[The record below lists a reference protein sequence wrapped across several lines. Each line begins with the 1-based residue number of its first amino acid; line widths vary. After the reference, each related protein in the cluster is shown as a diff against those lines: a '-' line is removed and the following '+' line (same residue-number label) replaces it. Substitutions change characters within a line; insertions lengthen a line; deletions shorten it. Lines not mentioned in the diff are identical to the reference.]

1 MTNWTP
7 FPHKV
12 MISAGVINNPH
23 LIMPG
28 PDCPGGVRPH
38 CQIIHNNIICH
49 DCNEEVDAWAPDPQ
63 VLDDPEIASGFFEGA
78 GVGGGGMNCYPGV
91 PGGACYPVC
100 AIHVDLTSDSLGA
113 IIRRHLRSCGH
124 LTRHFII
131 VGFSTSSLY
140 NAVRSNLFNAIR
152 EMYELTHP
160 GEFTFEFRI
169 FDGTVVYL

>member
-1 MTNWTP
+1 MINWTP

-12 MISAGVINNPH
+12 MIDAGTINFPN
-23 LIMPG
+23 LQIPG
-28 PDCPGGVRPH
+28 PDCPGGLQPH
-38 CQIIHNNIICH
+38 CQIIHNNTICH
-49 DCNEEVDAWAPDPQ
+49 DCGELMDAWAPDPQ
-63 VLDDPEIASGFFEGA
+63 MLDDPEIASEFFGQA
-78 GVGGGGMNCYPGV
+78 GVNGGGMNCYPGV

-100 AIHVDLTSDSLGA
+100 AIHVDLTSDSLGS

-131 VGFSTSSLY
+131 VGFSISSLK
-140 NAVRSNLFNAIR
+140 NAIRSNLFNSIR

-169 FDGTVVYL
+169 FNGTEVFI